1 MNAKQKIV
9 PGHGPVNINR
19 DLHMYLVAPL
29 MFSRLHNHS
38 PLSTMVPA
46 KFLEQGATP
55 FCKVGPQRG
64 CCLDLVQLIGVG
76 REGSGRKVTPC
87 LCGRALGH
95 SPRKFQELCC
105 LMMLFYNGI

>member
-9 PGHGPVNINR
+9 PGHGPVNINL

-29 MFSRLHNHS
+29 MFARLHNHS
-38 PLSTMVPA
+38 PLLTMVPA

-64 CCLDLVQLIGVG
+64 CCLDLVQLGGVG
-76 REGSGRKVTPC
+76 REGSGRKVTPF
-87 LCGRALGH
+87 LYGRATGH
-95 SPRKFQELCC
+95 SPWKFQELCC